1 MNAIAHKRGTQGRTG
16 QSASRIA
23 LISACFLA
31 VLSTAWLI
39 GRELVAPSTPVP
51 ADRYRGLVQLAPDHE
66 GRCARFELDNRTGF
80 MWPKGDT
87 PCGDI
92 TTALPQRSA
101 DGPMGR
107 LNGIADHFKG
117 R

>member
-1 MNAIAHKRGTQGRTG
+1 MNTIVHKRGAQGRAG
-16 QSASRIA
+16 QSATRIV
-23 LISACFLA
+23 LISAIFLA
-31 VLSTAWLI
+31 TLSTAWLV
-39 GRELVAPSTPVP
+39 GRGLFAPSAPVP
-51 ADRYRGLVQLAPDHE
+51 ADIYVGQVQLAPDQE

-80 MWPKGDT
+80 MWPKGDAR
-87 PCGDI
+87 CGEV
-92 TTALPQRSA
+92 TTAVPARSS

>member
-1 MNAIAHKRGTQGRTG
+1 MNAIVHKRGAQGRTG

-23 LISACFLA
+23 VTSAIFFAL
-31 VLSTAWLI
+31 LSTAWLI
-39 GRELVAPSTPVP
+39 SRELIAPNVP
-51 ADRYRGLVQLAPDHE
+51 DPAERYRGLVQLAPDHD

-80 MWPKGDT
+80 MWPKGDA
-87 PCGDI
+87 PCGDT
-92 TTALPQRSA
+92 TTALPPRS
-101 DGPMGR
+101 GEGTMGR